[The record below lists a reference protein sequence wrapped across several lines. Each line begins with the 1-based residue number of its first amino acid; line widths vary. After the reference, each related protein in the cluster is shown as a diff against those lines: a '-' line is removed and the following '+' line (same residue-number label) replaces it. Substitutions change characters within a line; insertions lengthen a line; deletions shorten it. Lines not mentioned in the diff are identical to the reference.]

1 MKTIQG
7 LMNFKKRNE
16 KISMVTCYDYTSA
29 KIIDETDIDLV
40 LVGDS
45 TAMVMHG
52 HQTTIPATIN
62 MMISHVKAVH
72 RGLKNKFL
80 IADMPFLAHRKDK
93 KTVLESVDALMKAGA
108 NAVKIEGATGQT
120 DIISYI
126 VESGVPVMGHLGL
139 TPQSLNIVG
148 GWKIQGKTD
157 TVAKKIQKEATMLED
172 CGVFSLVLEMVP
184 STLAKIIT
192 KTIKIPTI
200 GIGAG
205 PHTSGQVLVFHDV
218 LGMNPNFNPTF
229 LRKYIDGF
237 SIIKE
242 ALNNYTKDVKNGK
255 FPNDK
260 ESF

>member
-157 TVAKKIQKEATMLED
+157 TVAKKIQKEAKMLED

-242 ALNNYTKDVKNGK
+242 ALNNYTKDVKNRK